1 MPHII
6 AGERPCELWD
16 CCGEPWMN
24 LIYADL
30 WAVGLEP
37 PWHLPGE
44 LFFFLTSFSAHL
56 SFICLSCCQFLPLVP
71 LQPFFLRNTKGTTVC
86 ISSGVPPSNMPHAKL
101 LKWHFGSSWCTVRGE
116 MTAMGVALDMGMQD
130 VDSIMIVSQIHGTFQ
145 IVVHQDMLWQA
156 GIQQDYTAKCDT
168 THNSFW
174 DKTGVA
180 WTWWPR
186 LTAFA
191 VSLRGIILKGVSII
205 LSTPF

>member
-1 MPHII
+1 MQTY
-6 AGERPCELWD
+6 EQLDWSLLD
-16 CCGEPWMN
+16 
-24 LIYADL
+24 IY
-30 WAVGLEP
+30 LESF
-37 PWHLPGE
+37 
-44 LFFFLTSFSAHL
+44 FFFLTSFSAHL

-180 WTWWPR
+180 WPWWPC